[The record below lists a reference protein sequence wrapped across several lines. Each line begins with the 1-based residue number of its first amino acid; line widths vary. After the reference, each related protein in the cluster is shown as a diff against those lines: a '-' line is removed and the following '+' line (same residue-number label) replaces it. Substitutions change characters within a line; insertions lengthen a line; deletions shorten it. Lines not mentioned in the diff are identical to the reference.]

1 MRMSRAF
8 WRTLREAPTGAE
20 LASHSL
26 LLRAGFIHPLGAGI
40 FTLLPPGKRAVRKL
54 EDIMREEMDAIGG
67 QEMAMPVINPADVWK
82 ETGRWYQ
89 IGDEMSRFTDRVGR
103 DMVLA
108 MTHEEVVAQ
117 VTRDVVHSYRQL
129 PRLVY
134 HIQTKWRDD
143 PRPRGGLIRVREFT
157 MKDSYSL
164 DAGPEGLD
172 VQYRAHYQAYF
183 NVFRRAGIPVVAVLA
198 DVGMMGGSASHEFM
212 YLTPVG
218 EDTLLVCE
226 SCGHKANRQVAS
238 FRKPE
243 PAEEAPREM
252 EKVATPGVTTIAD
265 LAAFL
270 EVPEARTAKAVF
282 LVATLMDGNEERE
295 RLVFAVVRGDMELSE
310 TKLRNA
316 IGAKE
321 LRPATDD
328 EIRAVGVVPGYASPV
343 GLRRTGAEM
352 GHGAGGA
359 LVVADDLV
367 TTSPNLVAG
376 ANEEGFHLTG
386 VNHGRDWEADR
397 VADVVAADEG
407 YGCPVCGGPMT
418 TSRGVEVGNIFK
430 LGTRYSD
437 AMGCAYLDADGVERP
452 VWMGSYGIGSGRLL
466 ACVAEEHHDENG
478 LLWPATMAPWAVHVV
493 SLKGGAEA
501 AESLYGRLRAAG
513 IDTLWDDREESAGV
527 KFNDADLMG
536 MPIRLTVSGRSLEK
550 GGVELKLRREDER
563 EVVPVEAV
571 VEEVGRVIAKLTDE
585 IGATLLEER
594 LEG

>member
-1 MRMSRAF
+1 MRMTQAF
-8 WRTLREAPTGAE
+8 WRTLREAPAGAE
-20 LASHSL
+20 TTSHSL
-26 LLRAGFIHPLGAGI
+26 LLRAGFIHPLGAGV
-40 FTLLPPGKRAVRKL
+40 FTLLPPGKRAVTRL
-54 EDIMREEMDAIGG
+54 EDLMREEMDAIGG
-67 QEMAMPVINPADVWK
+67 QEMTMPVVNPADVWK

-108 MTHEEVVAQ
+108 MTHEEVVGH
-117 VTRDVVHSYRQL
+117 VTRDVVQSYRHL

-143 PRPRGGLIRVREFT
+143 PRPRAGLIRVREFT

-164 DAGPEGLD
+164 DTGPEGLD

-183 NVFRRAGIPVVAVLA
+183 DIFRRAGLPVVAVLA

-218 EDTLLVCE
+218 EDTLLVCDA
-226 SCGHKANRQVAS
+226 CGHRANRQVAAL
-238 FRKPE
+238 RKPE
-243 PAEEAPREM
+243 PPVEEPGEL

-270 EVPEARTAKAVF
+270 DVPASRTAKAVF
-282 LVATLMDGNEERE
+282 LVATLMEGTEEHE
-295 RLVFAVVRGDMELSE
+295 RLIFAVVRGDMELSE

-316 IGAKE
+316 VGAKE
-321 LRPATDD
+321 TRPATDD

-343 GLRRTGAEM
+343 GLRRAGAEM

-367 TTSPNLVAG
+367 AASPNLVAG
-376 ANEEGFHLTG
+376 ANEEGHHLLA
-386 VNHGRDWEADR
+386 VNHGRDWEADL
-397 VADVVAADEG
+397 VADLVAADEG
-407 YGCPVCGGPMT
+407 SGCPACGAPMVT
-418 TSRGVEVGNIFK
+418 RRGVEVGNIFK

-437 AMGCAYLDADGVERP
+437 SLGCTYLDADGVERP

-466 ACVAEEHHDENG
+466 ACVAEEHHDERG
-478 LLWPATMAPWAVHVV
+478 LVWPVTVAPWLVHIV
-493 SLKGGAEA
+493 SLQGGAEA
-501 AESLYGRLRAAG
+501 AEALYGRLGAAG
-513 IDTLWDDREESAGV
+513 IATLWDDREESAGV

-536 MPIRLTVSGRSLEK
+536 MPLRITVSGRSLEK
-550 GGVELKLRREDER
+550 GGMELKLRREEER
-563 EVVPVEAV
+563 RIVSIEGV
-571 VEEVGRVIAKLTDE
+571 VEEVGRVLASLEAE
-585 IGATLLEER
+585 IRATVVEER